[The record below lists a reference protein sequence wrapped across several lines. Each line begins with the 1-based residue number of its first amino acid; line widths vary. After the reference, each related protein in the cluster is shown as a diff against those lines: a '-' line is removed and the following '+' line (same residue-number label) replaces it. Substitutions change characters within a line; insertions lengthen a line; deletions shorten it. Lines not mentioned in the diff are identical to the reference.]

1 MTSAFSWHN
10 SIRLFQEGGKCENK
24 ETFKAGSK
32 RHRQMSGDETEEE
45 TSVQG
50 QKLQAE
56 PDS

>member
-1 MTSAFSWHN
+1 MNPSEKDSQG
-10 SIRLFQEGGKCENK
+10 RKCENK